1 MLSKVSLCLQGH
13 YYNSFSS
20 RIGGKER
27 RIQGGGEKQEPVSA
41 TGYAEA

>member
-27 RIQGGGEKQEPVSA
+27 RIQGGGEKQDLLNA
-41 TGYAEA
+41 TGYAAA